1 MISPGLVLKPVVSC
15 RLRSSWPRCHWE
27 TTLDLAVS
35 KNYCSPI
42 IAIKQNSPAKRAFPY
57 LLRNSLSEN
66 FDNILSNIIVKMPLW
81 HWVCEYKLLQ
91 IFTDFVI
98 GQMLP
103 ISRLNTEYIFTGKS
117 YKFLCWHSPYQFFFL
132 SNEVVMIFSPL
143 TICLVDCS
151 CPTITFLL

>member
-15 RLRSSWPRCHWE
+15 RLRSSRPRCHWE
-27 TTLDLAVS
+27 TTLDLVGS

-81 HWVCEYKLLQ
+81 HWVCGYKLLQ
-91 IFTDFVI
+91 IFHRLCYRTDAPHIPPKHRVYI
-98 GQMLP
+98 HWKIIQ
-103 ISRLNTEYIFTGKS
+103 ISVLAFSLSI
-117 YKFLCWHSPYQFFFL
+117 FL
-132 SNEVVMIFSPL
+132 SFERSGNDIFPSYNL
-143 TICLVDCS
+143 FSWL
-151 CPTITFLL
+151 